1 MGERVVIGLRYCGG
15 CNPRYDRVALAKE
28 MAACFPQAELAAAQP
43 ETPYP
48 AVLVVCGCPVRC
60 ADTAGLSAPPQG
72 LIYLCGPEDLP
83 AAKKRLAR
91 AVAEAAGE
99 GETACAPM
107 ADPGEHQRKKS

>member
-1 MGERVVIGLRYCGG
+1 MSDPAFVPEPGVIYMLEETDTMTIAHDMHIMVEGG
-15 CNPRYDRVALAKE
+15 
-28 MAACFPQAELAAAQP
+28 AAQP

-72 LIYLCGPEDLP
+72 LIYLCGPEDLR

-107 ADPGEHQRKKS
+107 ADPGEHQRKKA